1 MTIWASPRIKE
12 NETINAN
19 MKKIQL
25 AQNRLLRML
34 EGVRIKEKVSI
45 SSMLEK
51 HKFPSINQLAAE
63 VKLMETWKAMN
74 IEKYPTKMEPGKT
87 VENNLTKALRTTS
100 TRELKDS
107 AKTKIGEQ
115 SFIINAGKIWNKAPS
130 NIKEAKTLSL
140 AKKFIKI
147 YCKSLPI

>member
-1 MTIWASPRIKE
+1 MECPIFKFIKH
-12 NETINAN
+12 NLFRRYRPI
-19 MKKIQL
+19 L
-25 AQNRLLRML
+25 
-34 EGVRIKEKVSI
+34 VS
-45 SSMLEK
+45 S
-51 HKFPSINQLAAE
+51 
-63 VKLMETWKAMN
+63 
-74 IEKYPTKMEPGKT
+74 
-87 VENNLTKALRTTS
+87 R
-100 TRELKDS
+100 TRELKGS

>member
-1 MTIWASPRIKE
+1 MTIWASPRIEE

-34 EGVRIKEKVSI
+34 EGVRIKDKVSI
-45 SSMLEK
+45 PSMLEK